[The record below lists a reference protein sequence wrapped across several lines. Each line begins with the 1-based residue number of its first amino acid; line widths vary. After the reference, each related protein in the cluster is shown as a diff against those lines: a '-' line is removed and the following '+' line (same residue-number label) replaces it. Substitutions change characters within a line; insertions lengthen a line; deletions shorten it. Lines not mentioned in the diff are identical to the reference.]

1 MTMENLNA
9 LECPLEGLWLAMNS
23 ATVTILQ
30 GRYSD
35 ALETLTEVFQ
45 NEAVLEAWKN
55 RNTTEPHDDGNSSQ
69 PSSTST
75 SSKECRFLSVTPLP
89 ALPIRQS
96 DGSFLNPFS
105 IDQHGIIFHNGNK
118 RRQVLLGMCAVSL
131 FNMAITYHS
140 MALTSL
146 EDTKQSSR
154 QATCQKLLY
163 QARVLY
169 LQSNLLFKRVKKT
182 LDPHETLTNVYLAIC
197 NNMIVVESHLG
208 NSHEAWRE
216 ELSQSF
222 CLIPPRVE
230 CPVYQ
235 HFEEVLSYYLRTGA

>member
-1 MTMENLNA
+1 MGTKQWTF
-9 LECPLEGLWLAMNS
+9 LER

-30 GRYSD
+30 CRYSD

-55 RNTTEPHDDGNSSQ
+55 RNTTEPYNDGKNSHS
-69 PSSTST
+69 SSTST
-75 SSKECRFLSVTPLP
+75 TSKECRFLSVTPLP

-105 IDQHGIIFHNGNK
+105 IDQHGIIFHNRST

-131 FNMAITYHS
+131 FNMAITYHR

-146 EDTKQSSR
+146 EDTKQTSR
-154 QATCQKLLY
+154 EANCQKLFC

-208 NSHEAWRE
+208 NSSEAWRE
-216 ELSQSF
+216 ELSQRF

-235 HFEEVLSYYLRTGA
+235 HFEEVLTYHFRTGA